1 MPAQVASARVFRY
14 RGALREYS
22 EARRGTEPDRHWKA
36 MLLIV
41 TAAPTL
47 WEKVQPYIDFAAG
60 SAYLDQLRQEVDLTG
75 GEALLIDLARNLFNR
90 GAEVD
95 LAGLADTLDGT
106 LWPVVLEALA
116 LYRGEATVVEM
127 LPPPKRN
134 PGPLPWGGDPMS
146 LNKTEGPS
154 NVRLEVN
161 VWLRDDGQIGISSN
175 TGNFITTVNDRID
188 SKRGHPNL
196 FGHLKQVLKEAGRW
210 PEGAE

>member
-1 MPAQVASARVFRY
+1 
-14 RGALREYS
+14 
-22 EARRGTEPDRHWKA
+22 

-116 LYRGEATVVEM
+116 LYRGEAT
-127 LPPPKRN
+127 L
-134 PGPLPWGGDPMS
+134 
-146 LNKTEGPS
+146 
-154 NVRLEVN
+154 
-161 VWLRDDGQIGISSN
+161 
-175 TGNFITTVNDRID
+175 
-188 SKRGHPNL
+188 
-196 FGHLKQVLKEAGRW
+196 
-210 PEGAE
+210 